1 MPNNVPDFVHGISK
15 IFRVF
20 LKLFWKFSETK
31 PFESSVQ
38 IKCTKH
44 CLKQTVAM
52 TLLHLTLHLFVCLS
66 NVFRIINS
74 SCHQKICL
82 MTLCFGINFHNFR
95 YLRFPMMIELS
106 PKANYNS
113 VNYHSVNCSVVG
125 SIIPVYLFFSCLI
138 YPQKPVLSQC
148 IFD

>member
-1 MPNNVPDFVHGISK
+1 MPNNVPNFVHGISK

-20 LKLFWKFSETK
+20 LILFWKFSETK
-31 PFESSVQ
+31 PFWISVL
-38 IKCTKH
+38 IKSTKH

-52 TLLHLTLHLFVCLS
+52 ALLHLTLHLFVCLS
-66 NVFRIINS
+66 SVFRIINS

-82 MTLCFGINFHNFR
+82 MMLRFEINFNNFR
-95 YLRFPMMIELS
+95 YLRFPVMIELF
-106 PKANYNS
+106 PKTNYNS

-125 SIIPVYLFFSCLI
+125 SIIRVYLFFSCLI